1 VGLRGFFHVV
11 GREGVMSLGVV
22 GVFSGLAVV
31 ALLEVFRGLLVVL
44 GRLLVVLSC
53 LGVVLS
59 RGM

>member
-11 GREGVMSLGVV
+11 GRKGVMSLGVV